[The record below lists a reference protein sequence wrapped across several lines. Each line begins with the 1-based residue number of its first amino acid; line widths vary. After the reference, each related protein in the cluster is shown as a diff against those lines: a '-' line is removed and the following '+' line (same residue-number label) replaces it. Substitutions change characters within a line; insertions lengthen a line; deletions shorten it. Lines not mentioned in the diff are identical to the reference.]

1 MGAVCCKG
9 EQRKVLEEEILYTR
23 LVQDQKGRD
32 FADSY
37 EVVKV
42 IGVGSISKISLITP
56 KKQMDDSRRPS
67 NANFYALKEI
77 DMSIVEKH
85 LIEELENELKLLK
98 ALDHPNIIK
107 VYETFEL
114 KNRKAIVMELC
125 SGGDLYKR
133 HPYSEKQAAKIV
145 KECLSAISYL
155 HSHNVIH
162 RDVKYENIM
171 FESDAPNAQVKLID
185 FGLSKSFLRKND
197 VMTERVG
204 TLYTMSPQVL
214 QGVYTA
220 QADLWS
226 LGIVAFM
233 LLSGSD
239 PPFQGRTPEETVSK
253 VIRAKVE
260 FKGKIWHTRSAESK
274 EFISSLLKVD
284 PQLRLTAVEA
294 LKNPWLSKEINLS
307 DTKPNPE
314 LVSDVAKNLVNY
326 AACNDL
332 KKVALNIIA
341 KRSNADEIFE
351 LRKVFGDYDRENTGS
366 ISLQEFME
374 ALGESGYYT
383 AEEMKTIFN
392 EVDVNHNGII
402 MYTEF
407 LAAALE
413 TQGRIAERRIVEAFD
428 VLDEDHSGFISA
440 MNLRKILGPDC
451 SDDYIAGII
460 KSADSNGDGQIDY
473 GEFKDQ
479 FEKQYNDK
487 VKEIYRRAP
496 SSFVP
501 EEPLLG
507 LDTVIP
513 GGIASIRESGSFNVG
528 VQVRDVGTGH

>member
-56 KKQMDDSRRPS
+56 KKKMADSRRPS
-67 NANFYALKEI
+67 NADFYALKEI

-145 KECLSAISYL
+145 KECLSAIAYL

-204 TLYTMSPQVL
+204 TLYTMSPQVMK
-214 QGVYTA
+214 GMYTA

-253 VIRAKVE
+253 VVQARLA
-260 FKGKIWHTRSAESK
+260 FKGKIWNTRSAESK

-341 KRSNADEIFE
+341 KRSNTDEIFE
-351 LRKVFGDYDRENTGS
+351 LRKIFDAYDKDNEGT
-366 ISLQEFME
+366 ISQDEFME
-374 ALGESGYYT
+374 ALGKTGRYT
-383 AEEMKTIFN
+383 AEEMKTIFDK
-392 EVDVNHNGII
+392 VDVDGNGVI

-413 TQGRIAERRIVEAFD
+413 TQGRIAEHRIKEAFNI
-428 VLDEDHSGFISA
+428 LDEDHSGSISA
-440 MNLRKILGPDC
+440 MELKKILGPEC
-451 SDDYIAGII
+451 SDEYIAGII
-460 KSADSNGDGQIDY
+460 KSADINGDGQIDY
-473 GEFKDQ
+473 AEFKQQ
-479 FEKQYNDK
+479 FGKQYSESLR
-487 VKEIYRRAP
+487 EIY
-496 SSFVP
+496 SQ
-501 EEPLLG
+501 
-507 LDTVIP
+507 D
-513 GGIASIRESGSFNVG
+513 
-528 VQVRDVGTGH
+528 